1 MKILD
6 DIKQQ
11 VESEMK
17 KFDPKL
23 AQRKYLKITQSIK
36 ELFLKAVVEE
46 KQSIKTVRL
55 PLITSRQ
62 PN

>member
-55 PLITSRQ
+55 PLISSRL